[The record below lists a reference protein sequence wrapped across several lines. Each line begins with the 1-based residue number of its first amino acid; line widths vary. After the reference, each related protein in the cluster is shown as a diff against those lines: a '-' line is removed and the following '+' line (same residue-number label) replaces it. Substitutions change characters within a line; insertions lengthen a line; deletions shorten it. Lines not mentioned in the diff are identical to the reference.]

1 MKHYQISRWKGGG
14 GGCERR
20 YVCPESGCEYS
31 CLSFHL
37 SQARVDQ
44 DGETASIH
52 EEDGPSSSETAS
64 SKSSSSAATTS
75 GRAMKP
81 KKPEK
86 NKMPPVTKKGLKGES
101 RGGADPGY
109 ISGGSQGGQHSPL
122 KGYGSPPA
130 PHDMEHGPGQWK
142 QEDELT
148 TILRHQTLSDPNDPT
163 SPMTM
168 TFSPHGAGGGYR
180 APPEGTIPM
189 EQGPAHLTSAAHPNG
204 KASQQQ
210 RGGGLAVLAGRT
222 PGNPQAPQQ
231 PAKTFHHHPSQ
242 GPHPHPHP
250 PHPHQSHQQPPPSY
264 HQPLL
269 YSPSRQ
275 ASHYQTH
282 FITPSFP
289 SYHSGYSSLPAE
301 SRQPQPPSSVPYT
314 QQLQLPPQAHH
325 HHLRENEST
334 RPTSHMG
341 APPGGGL
348 PTPASSG
355 YSSCGSPKGVHHQKS
370 PSDDSSVVGGASI
383 HSNPM
388 TNSYSTFS
396 SNSSRVSTPSNGN
409 PQFLASKANPR
420 GPGDPGKGYPLQQSF
435 RMPGRA
441 ASTDE
446 AMSETSG
453 RSWVY
458 SSQSSRYSAFSTGS
472 ELSDDVLERLPTDR
486 LRRHS
491 FTKAPPL
498 PLPESMQEQMNGT
511 MHMTGMECSPPHGN
525 GTGVLLGDTYPHP
538 QSPVSMQ
545 LDFHG
550 DKTMRLY
557 HLPPESAALFTP
569 NDAHLPYYSNSQ
581 CVTDT
586 FDFQMTYND
595 GSHMPNAVFGDMGSS
610 FPNTLQNDPQQ
621 YFDSFLN
628 SQAN

>member
-1 MKHYQISRWKGGG
+1 MI
-14 GGCERR
+14 
-20 YVCPESGCEYS
+20 
-31 CLSFHL
+31 CLLLKYLLITPSNVS

-44 DGETASIH
+44 DGDSASVHEDDTSFETASKI
-52 EEDGPSSSETAS
+52 SSASTAS
-64 SKSSSSAATTS
+64 
-75 GRAMKP
+75 GRTAKP

-101 RGGADPGY
+101 RGGGDPGY
-109 ISGGSQGGQHSPL
+109 MSGGSQGGQHSPL

-130 PHDMEHGPGQWK
+130 PHDAEHGQGGGAGGWK

-148 TILRHQTLSDPNDPT
+148 NILRHQTLSDPNDPT
-163 SPMTM
+163 SPMAM
-168 TFSPHGAGGGYR
+168 TFSPHGGGSGYR
-180 APPEGTIPM
+180 GHPDGTIPM
-189 EQGPAHLTSAAHPNG
+189 DQGTSHMSTTTAHPNG
-204 KASQQQ
+204 KASQQ
-210 RGGGLAVLAGRT
+210 RGGGLAMLAGRT
-222 PGNPQAPQQ
+222 PGNLQGPL

-242 GPHPHPHP
+242 GPAHHHHP
-250 PHPHQSHQQPPPSY
+250 PHHHTTHTLQQPPPSY

-275 ASHYQTH
+275 ASHYQTS
-282 FITPSFP
+282 FLTPSYP
-289 SYHSGYSSLPAE
+289 SYPSGYSSLPAE

-314 QQLQLPPQAHH
+314 QHLQLQQQGPH
-325 HHLRENEST
+325 HHLRENENT
-334 RPTSHMG
+334 LLTSHVQV
-341 APPGGGL
+341 PPGGNL
-348 PTPASSG
+348 PTPSSSG
-355 YSSCGSPKGVHHQKS
+355 YSSCGSPKGVHHPKS

-409 PQFLASKANPR
+409 PQFLAAKANPR
-420 GPGDPGKGYPLQQSF
+420 GGGAGGGDLGKSYPLQQSF

-441 ASTDE
+441 ASTDD
-446 AMSETSG
+446 ALSETSG

-472 ELSDDVLERLPTDR
+472 ELSDEVLERLPTDR

-491 FTKAPPL
+491 FTKGPPL
-498 PLPESMQEQMNGT
+498 PLPESMQEQFDPKMNRAIPG
-511 MHMTGMECSPPHGN
+511 MTGMECSPPHGN
-525 GTGVLLGDTYPHP
+525 GTGVLLGDTFPHP

-557 HLPPESAALFTP
+557 HLPPESAALFAA
-569 NDAHLPYYSNSQ
+569 NDAHLPYYSHSQ
-581 CVTDT
+581 CATDA
-586 FDFQMTYND
+586 FDFQMSYNE
-595 GSHMPNAVFGDMGSS
+595 GGNMPTAVFGDMGTS
-610 FPNTLQNDPQQ
+610 FASALQNDPQ
-621 YFDSFLN
+621 YFDTFLN